1 MLWKYQLWFTEESSL
16 SVASF
21 SPLYVHFRKYNAQNP
36 RKNYTQ
42 GLSVHFKP
50 LKKMPAPSISEFT
63 NSLKGMNLLCG
74 SCWKVPGL
82 EEAGTAEA
90 FDFDFS
96 TLYQLRLK

>member
-1 MLWKYQLWFTEESSL
+1 
-16 SVASF
+16 
-21 SPLYVHFRKYNAQNP
+21 
-36 RKNYTQ
+36 
-42 GLSVHFKP
+42 
-50 LKKMPAPSISEFT
+50 MPAPSISEFT